1 MADDTTTN
9 SIEGPTWTSPKA
21 VRPREEPDPR
31 PKARTTTNSIE
42 GPTWTTSPKAVRPRK
57 EPDFDTSEWPKVP
70 FGFNEGEIYVDREDP
85 VSMGADPAFRS
96 LYMPSAYS
104 SLIEAATFL
113 VDVPILGAGL
123 LLGTGADL
131 LGYTDHSFKNPA
143 TLGSSVKRAF
153 ETPPIIESALT
164 GEPASV
170 FTRGFDA
177 TPREPRSPD
186 ERFWASVFYMLGG
199 GLPFPTSLS
208 GIFSSFKRPV
218 SALLKDV
225 PGRGVNRAA
234 AVNALDKAK
243 VAKGPNAAEA
253 LVAAARDYANLYA
266 RGVGEKPVRTMLTEQ
281 ALAGIVGV
289 GWGAPEYM
297 ADEDGR
303 LEMDLGM
310 GIGTV
315 DVMPTMKILS
325 SIGLP
330 IALAHT
336 PSGLAIAAD
345 KTKVMN
351 LLRWVHQ
358 QGRVFGGSLI
368 AGIHKEGQKDMASRL
383 FNLLESEQGFLEN
396 VFLPAVESGQFSSP
410 GSSTPIRILPD
421 GKVIP
426 AYGGLRPDTLQALKI
441 LGLDEPRLAALDAAL
456 HGRGN
461 NQRARIVEEDR
472 RAKKLDESF
481 DLLRAKINPGDEA
494 AAAQTVKKAQENLD
508 NEALNALEDALQK
521 ARDVYVTLEPT
532 IGAAEASRLSVGLL
546 DAARLASRGVRR
558 KLWDK
563 DLIGTEF
570 VDTSRFGDWAME
582 QILQAGRARSI
593 TPGMGLLYKLAG
605 QKRLKANQ
613 IGESGKPLTLD
624 DLEGVLAESG
634 QPLGPNEIP
643 ENGLYDIFGSGAW
656 SDRVKVTDLN
666 QFRSEVGDLAR
677 RAYLK
682 GDEKAGRRHSSIID
696 YIDNEILVATNFD
709 DAVWSSGEP
718 ARNLRNIEIA
728 RLYTKNAK
736 KRFGPKSEI
745 GRVLYLGNKPIPE
758 EFLQRFIKPG
768 AGSGARVELFR
779 DALNEPQKVI
789 QGNNVTWSRD
799 PLATLTLGDNPNVIE
814 AEILRRLTGFL
825 PNGKITQAGVDRFVG
840 QYDSA
845 IDKVPGLRD
854 KLKNLKDLQ
863 SSVDEMAAKLTI
875 PDRDS
880 LFKALQDGA
889 TLDDVATARR
899 ILKENLVDRQLANTA
914 SDYIGA
920 DVNKAAERFMTK
932 EPHMAEQRANQL
944 EALLAKDVD
953 GHAAAGFRAA
963 LWRALRNNSRR
974 FDAHG
979 KVVPG
984 IDTPKLVKLI
994 DDYRPYLEKFYDKNS
1009 MEFLDELVKGGPL
1022 QQTGTGIKSKS
1033 TVRDVMGSNFA
1044 TIETVGALG
1053 RTAGQTFFGYFGIN
1067 PLVATG
1073 MGRRISAYTFG
1084 KIGEERIMK
1093 FVEDALRDPEKA
1105 AALIRRYKEL
1115 PKWEPSYRTKDVAEG
1130 ILDDP
1135 YGAARG
1141 AALTGKDKLRR
1152 ISEFALRYLKNYSMD
1167 KIQRAV
1173 RFGLLPAQAESRA
1186 VDLETDYQKGP
1197 PFIYEDNKIRHEIEN
1212 APATTP
1218 VAPQDFRASR
1228 MPKKGGK
1235 IGKPAIELPARPLVS
1250 GSTLDRANPLRF
1262 AGASP
1267 PSGPPNPE
1275 IMAGL
1280 DQLGMPLFASKGG
1293 LASLKKKKKS
1303 RQMVY

>member
-1 MADDTTTN
+1 MADD
-9 SIEGPTWTSPKA
+9 
-21 VRPREEPDPR
+21 
-31 PKARTTTNSIE
+31 TTTNSIE
-42 GPTWTTSPKAVRPRK
+42 GPTWTTSPKAVRPRE
-57 EPDFDTSEWPKVP
+57 EPTGGPEVP
-70 FGFNEGEIYVDREDP
+70 FSDGEVYVDREDP
-85 VSMGADPAFRS
+85 VSMGADPAFGS
-96 LYMPSAYS
+96 LYMPSLYS
-104 SLIEAATFL
+104 GLIDAATFL
-113 VDVPILGAGL
+113 VDIPTKGAGL
-123 LLGTGADL
+123 ALGTGADL
-131 LGYTDHSFKNPA
+131 LGFPETGSRLKNPI
-143 TLGSSVKRAF
+143 TLGSLAKSGF
-153 ETPPIIESALT
+153 EAPAKIESALT
-164 GEPASV
+164 GEPPT
-170 FTRGFDA
+170 FTAGFDA
-177 TPREPRSPD
+177 TPRAPRSQE
-186 ERFWASVFYMLGG
+186 ERFWSDVFYISGG
-199 GLPFPTSLS
+199 GLSFPTSLG
-208 GIFSSFKRPV
+208 GIFSSFKGPV
-218 SALLKDV
+218 SALLRDASR
-225 PGRGVNRAA
+225 RGVNSAA

-243 VAKGPNAAEA
+243 FAKGPNAREA
-253 LVAAARDYANLYA
+253 LVDAAKAYANRYA
-266 RGVGEKPVRTMLTEQ
+266 LGIQTKPLRTTLTEQ
-281 ALAGIVGV
+281 GLATIVGA
-289 GWGAPEYM
+289 GYGFPELI
-297 ADEDGR
+297 ADDDGR
-303 LEMDLGM
+303 LEMDLGT
-310 GIGTV
+310 GVGTV

-325 SIGLP
+325 SMGLP

-345 KTKVMN
+345 KTKVMP
-351 LLRWVHQ
+351 LFRWIYD

-368 AGIHKEGQKDMASRL
+368 GGFHERGQRDLAARI
-383 FNLLESEQGFLEN
+383 FNALESEPGFLEN
-396 VFLPAVESGQFSSP
+396 VFLPAVESGQFRSP
-410 GSSTPIRILPD
+410 NSSTPIKILED
-421 GKVIP
+421 GTVIP
-426 AYGGLRPDTLQALKI
+426 AYGGLRPDTLQALKQ

-456 HGRGN
+456 QGRGT
-461 NQRARIVEEDR
+461 NQRTRLVEEDR
-472 RAKKLDESF
+472 RAKLLDQTF
-481 DLLRAKINPGDEA
+481 DLLRARINPGDEA

-508 NEALNALEDALQK
+508 NEALNALENALQK
-521 ARDVYVTLEPT
+521 ARDVYVTLEPA
-532 IGAAEASRLSVGLL
+532 IGADEASRLAVGLL
-546 DAARLASRGVRR
+546 DAARLASREVRH

-605 QKRLKANQ
+605 KKRLNDNQ
-613 IGESGKPLTLD
+613 IGETGKPLTLD
-624 DLEGVLAESG
+624 DLDGVLAESG

-643 ENGLYDIFGSGAW
+643 ENGLFDIFGSGAW

-677 RAYLK
+677 KAYLR
-682 GDEKAGRRHSSIID
+682 GDEKAGRRHGLIID
-696 YIDNEILVATNFD
+696 YIDDEILVATNFD
-709 DAVWSSGEP
+709 DAAWYSGEP
-718 ARNLRNIEIA
+718 ARNLRNIEVA
-728 RLYTKNAK
+728 RAYTRNAK
-736 KRFGPKSEI
+736 ERFGPNSEI

-758 EFLQRFIKPG
+758 EFLQRFIKAGPG
-768 AGSGARVELFR
+768 AGARVELFR

-825 PNGKITQAGVDRFVG
+825 PNGKITQAGVDRFVR

-863 SSVDEMAAKLTI
+863 SSVDEMATKLTV

-880 LFKALQDGA
+880 VLKALQNGA

-899 ILKENLVDRQLANTA
+899 ILSENLVDRQLANTA

-920 DVNKAAERFMTK
+920 DVNKVAERFMTDK
-932 EPHMAEQRANQL
+932 PHMAEQRANQL

-974 FDAHG
+974 FDADG

-994 DDYRPYLEKFYDKNS
+994 NDYRPYLEKFYDKNS

-1022 QQTGTGIKSKS
+1022 QRTGTGVSGEALP
-1033 TVRDVMGSNFA
+1033 TREVMGANFA

-1053 RTAGQTFFGYFGIN
+1053 RTTGQKIFGALGIN

-1093 FVEDALRDPEKA
+1093 IVEDALRDPEKA
-1105 AALIRRYKEL
+1105 AALVRRYKEL
-1115 PKWEPSYRTKDVAEG
+1115 PKWEPSSRTKAVAEG
-1130 ILDDP
+1130 IVDDP
-1135 YGAARG
+1135 YGTAKG
-1141 AALTGKDKLRR
+1141 AALTGKDKLSR
-1152 ISEFALRYLKNYSMD
+1152 ISEATLRYLKNYSMD

-1173 RFGLLPAQAESRA
+1173 RLGLLPAQAESRA
-1186 VDLETDYQKGP
+1186 VDLETDYQQGP
-1197 PFIYEDNKIRHEIEN
+1197 PFIYEDNKIRYEIEN

-1218 VAPQDFRASR
+1218 VAPQSSVQIPRAPVASR
-1228 MPKKGGK
+1228 MP
-1235 IGKPAIELPARPLVS
+1235 PVRPPVS
-1250 GSTLDRANPLRF
+1250 GSTLDRANPLQF
-1262 AGASP
+1262 AGAST

-1293 LASLKKKKKS
+1293 LASIKKKKKS